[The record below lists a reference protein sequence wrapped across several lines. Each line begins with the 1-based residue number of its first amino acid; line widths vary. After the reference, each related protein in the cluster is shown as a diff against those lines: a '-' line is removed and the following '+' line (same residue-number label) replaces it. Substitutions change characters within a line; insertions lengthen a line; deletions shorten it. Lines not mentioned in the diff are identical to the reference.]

1 MSVYPSEAKY
11 KRVENFNDKVMSR
24 QTTKISPFN
33 ASIFGP
39 KNVDRLLFNIP
50 SEQNKSIDMDTLM
63 VHWDAQ
69 LDVGTGNVYTNFDT
83 YFLNSIE
90 SVISALRIRK
100 GTSFLLEDI
109 RNYSYIDS
117 LLMSYVNRAY
127 NDAFGAACM
136 GIGSSNERI
145 LLHPSLANNLSKVRS
160 YVVPLRLSGI
170 SNYSGLI
177 DSGLID
183 PVSCFQI
190 EIELTPASD
199 ALVSYG
205 INTGA
210 NLGVPNTNANYYLNN
225 CYLTYDTVTMVPE
238 YYNAV
243 QQTISR
249 GIPLQIPYKTF
260 RSSIYNLPAS
270 TPSIVYNINDS
281 VKSLNSII
289 VGFFKQDEQGRFN
302 VSGKDRKHWIPTLK
316 TAQLQLGS
324 QYYPLQ
330 PLSCNNGAPQC
341 FIELQ
346 KALGLSFLRSENS
359 GPFSF
364 KGFDFSTASYGNTFD
379 LLTGFVANTP
389 VPQFTSGNTSINSYT
404 VGAKMTAGY
413 GKCVRANDADFGDP
427 TNPLTNND
435 GVRFMREVACGNACE
450 GMIGFNLKKV
460 LDISEGDI
468 VGSDVASSGS
478 GLMSLRLDFDG
489 NSGANTYNVIIVS
502 LYDAVLEIQSNS
514 QSFRIE

>member
-1 MSVYPSEAKY
+1 MSNYPNEAKY

-33 ASIFGP
+33 GSQFGP
-39 KNVDRLLFNIP
+39 KNIDRILFNIP

-63 VHWDAQ
+63 IHFDAYF
-69 LDVGTGNVYTNFDT
+69 DIGAGVTFAYNDT

-109 RNYSYIDS
+109 RNYNYLESIF
-117 LLMSYVNRAY
+117 MNYVNKNY
-127 NDAFGAACM
+127 NESFGKACM
-136 GIGSSNERI
+136 GIGTSLERKN
-145 LLHPSLANNLSKVRS
+145 LHPVSAGTVSKTRS

-177 DSGLID
+177 DSALID

-190 EIELTPASD
+190 EIELAQSSD
-199 ALVSYG
+199 CLMSYA
-205 INTGA
+205 INAENTVGTA
-210 NLGVPNTNANYYLNN
+210 NNNAFYVLQN
-225 CYLTYDTVTMVPE
+225 CYMTYDTVTMVPQ
-238 YYNAV
+238 YYQAI

-260 RSSIYNLPAS
+260 RSQIYSLPAG

-281 VKSLNSII
+281 VKSLNAIF
-289 VGFFKQDEQGRFN
+289 VAFFKTDEQGKFN
-302 VSGKDRKHWIPTLK
+302 VAGKDRKHWIPTLK
-316 TAQLQLGS
+316 DSQLQLGS

-330 PLSCNNGAPQC
+330 PLACNNGGPQA

-364 KGFDFSTASYGNTFD
+364 NGLDFTTANYQNTFD
-379 LLTGFVANTP
+379 LLTGFAATFPTAILQNGV
-389 VPQFTSGNTSINSYT
+389 SISSAYAQGVTFNADYGR
-404 VGAKMTAGY
+404 VRQYGAGADLTA
-413 GKCVRANDADFGDP
+413 
-427 TNPLTNND
+427 LND
-435 GVRFMREVACGNACE
+435 GIRYMRESASVCPCE
-450 GMIGFNLKKV
+450 GLLAFNLKKV
-460 LDISEGDI
+460 LDCQEGDI
-468 VGSDVASSGS
+468 VGTDIQSGGS
-478 GLMSLRLDFDG
+478 GLMSLRLNFDG
-489 NSGANTYNVIIVS
+489 NSGANNYNVIVVA
-502 LYDAVLEIQSNS
+502 LYDAVLEIQSN
-514 QSFRIE
+514 QQAFRIE

>member
-1 MSVYPSEAKY
+1 MSVYPNEARY

-33 ASIFGP
+33 GSLFGP
-39 KNVDRLLFNIP
+39 KNIDRILFNIP

-63 VHWDAQ
+63 IHFDAQ

-83 YFLNSIE
+83 FFLNSIE

-109 RNYSYIDS
+109 RNYNYIDS
-117 LLMSYVNRAY
+117 MLMNFVNRNY
-127 NDAFGAACM
+127 NNAFGAACM
-136 GIGSSNERI
+136 GIGTSNERI
-145 LLHPSLANNLSKVRS
+145 LLHQSLANNLSKIRS
-160 YVVPLRLSGI
+160 YVIPLRLSGI

-177 DSGLID
+177 DSALID
-183 PVSCFQI
+183 PVSCFQV
-190 EIELTPASD
+190 EIELAPASD

-210 NLGVPNTNANYYLNN
+210 NIGVPNTNANYILNN
-225 CYLTYDTVTMVPE
+225 CYLTYDTVTMIPQ
-238 YYNAV
+238 YYKAV
-243 QQTISR
+243 QETISR
-249 GIPLQIPYKTF
+249 GFPLQIPYKTF
-260 RSSIYNLPAS
+260 RSQIYSLPAN

-289 VGFFKQDEQGRFN
+289 IGFFKQDEQGKFN
-302 VSGKDRKHWIPTLK
+302 VAGKDRKVWIPNLK
-316 TAQLQLGS
+316 TSQLQLGS

-330 PLSCNNGAPQC
+330 PLACNNGGPQT

-364 KGFDFSTASYGNTFD
+364 NGFDFTTANYSNTFD

-389 VPQFTSGNTSINSYT
+389 IPQFTSGNTSINSYT
-404 VGAKMTAGY
+404 NGAKMSDGY
-413 GKCVRANDADFGDP
+413 GKCVRANNADFGNP
-427 TNPLTNND
+427 TDPLTNND
-435 GVRFMREVACGNACE
+435 GVRFMRECATVCPCE
-450 GMIGFNLKKV
+450 GLLAFNLKKV
-460 LDISEGDI
+460 LDVSEGEI
-468 VGSDVASSGS
+468 VGTDVQSSGS

-489 NSGANTYNVIIVS
+489 NSGANTYNVIVVA
-502 LYDAVLEIQSNS
+502 LYDAVLEIQSN
-514 QSFRIE
+514 QQAFRIE